1 MSRSNPYKKKQRSA
15 KRTCL
20 IYGEGQAEEVFL
32 KYLRGL
38 YAQDSGIAITI
49 KKGKGG
55 TADGIVLSA
64 VKHIGAYDE
73 KCVLLDGDKPKTEM
87 ERARKLTTD
96 HGIKLIENTPC
107 LEGLL
112 LAILEPEENL
122 SGKTSAWCKS
132 RFEKKFIEKKQRTEL
147 HRYEK
152 LFPKLVLNAARK
164 RVSSFHEIVLVLE
177 GKGMEHLT

>member
-1 MSRSNPYKKKQRSA
+1 MARSNPYKKKQRSA

-38 YAQDSGIAITI
+38 YAKDSGIAITI
-49 KKGKGG
+49 KRGKGG

-64 VKHIGAYDE
+64 IRHIGAYDQ
-73 KCVLLDGDKPKTEM
+73 KCVVLDGDKPQTEM
-87 ERARKLTTD
+87 ERARKLATA
-96 HGIKLIENTPC
+96 HNISLIENIPC

-112 LAILEPEENL
+112 LAILEPNENF

-132 RFEKKFIEKKQRTEL
+132 RFEEKFIEKKQRTEL

-152 LFPKLVLNAARK
+152 LFPKSVLNTARK
-164 RVSSFHEIVLVLE
+164 RVSSLHELVLVLE
-177 GKGMEHLT
+177 GGK